1 MSVPGPGDQDHGH
14 AGQHGQDHGHTWAW
28 GIEWV
33 WVGGYSTAST
43 TIILLNFML
52 FISIIRNRYLHYS
65 FNYVVFALSFRNI
78 LRVLFTLSLVF
89 FAKLSQ
95 STHPDFVSVILPHR
109 TNFSQYDQVPLLCD
123 VTALTDHVLV
133 TSKMF
138 YLAILSLYL
147 FCRQPNP
154 PTISANLKTLKL
166 YGLTCGIVPIQ
177 ESWWLAPCLI
187 LLPLLLAVSLSLPSV
202 LLHLP
207 HTMSAIP
214 GGDLCV
220 TSDANILQQQLTFQ
234 SSVAILGYC
243 LPLAIIVCL
252 VIGLSV
258 RRCVSCYSTTCVS
271 SFCKEELMLSL
282 LTLPVMA
289 AQFLLYLPVL
299 DTHLSQLELPVTGL
313 GDIVSPTM
321 TRMVEMLTSGAL
333 PLLVFILLP
342 AYSNWSSQPDNDDI
356 RTGYRRS
363 RRDQSTNAPDS
374 RRDSLTSFG
383 FD

>member
-1 MSVPGPGDQDHGH
+1 MTQNLWPFGRIWPHCS
-14 AGQHGQDHGHTWAW
+14 
-28 GIEWV
+28 
-33 WVGGYSTAST
+33 
-43 TIILLNFML
+43 
-52 FISIIRNRYLHYS
+52 LH
-65 FNYVVFALSFRNI
+65 
-78 LRVLFTLSLVF
+78 
-89 FAKLSQ
+89 
-95 STHPDFVSVILPHR
+95 
-109 TNFSQYDQVPLLCD
+109 DQVPLLCD
-123 VTALTDHVLV
+123 VTTLTDHILV
-133 TSKMF
+133 TSNMF

-258 RRCVSCYSTTCVS
+258 RST
-271 SFCKEELMLSL
+271 
-282 LTLPVMA
+282 
-289 AQFLLYLPVL
+289 
-299 DTHLSQLELPVTGL
+299 
-313 GDIVSPTM
+313 
-321 TRMVEMLTSGAL
+321 
-333 PLLVFILLP
+333 
-342 AYSNWSSQPDNDDI
+342 DNK
-356 RTGYRRS
+356 
-363 RRDQSTNAPDS
+363 
-374 RRDSLTSFG
+374 
-383 FD
+383 